1 MGLQGGLE
9 LAFLHCYAAPAI
21 GIPVKH
27 GGVLVAYI
35 NCDFYTSSVPAPY
48 TQSFFHLCGPAA
60 FMPMQIPSSHPAT
73 PFPAWDDA
81 FASTLDEPGL
91 LLYRANLLGSDLRI
105 TN

>member
-1 MGLQGGLE
+1 
-9 LAFLHCYAAPAI
+9 
-21 GIPVKH
+21 
-27 GGVLVAYI
+27 
-35 NCDFYTSSVPAPY
+35 
-48 TQSFFHLCGPAA
+48 
-60 FMPMQIPSSHPAT
+60 MPMQIPSSHPAT